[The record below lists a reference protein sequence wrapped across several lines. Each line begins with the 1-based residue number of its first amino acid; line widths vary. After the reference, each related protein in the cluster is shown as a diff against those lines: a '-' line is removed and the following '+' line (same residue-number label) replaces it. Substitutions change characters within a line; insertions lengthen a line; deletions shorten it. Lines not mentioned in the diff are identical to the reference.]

1 MARFFCVLSLCA
13 IVACMIPAKAL
24 APDPLK
30 GIIRLQVVA
39 RSDAP
44 KDQAKK
50 LQVRDRVR
58 ALAVKIVRNAT
69 SSDEAFRRL
78 RASRSALARVSG
90 GRVEIRE
97 VDCPLRVYGRMVVPA
112 GRYRTVRII
121 LGGGEG
127 RNWWCVLYPDLCGT
141 NPLEVKALEGDEP
154 VTFYSDVMRWAQ
166 AMRGNGS

>member
-1 MARFFCVLSLCA
+1 MARFFVVLSLCA
-13 IVACMIPAKAL
+13 MIACMVPARAQT
-24 APDPLK
+24 PDPLK
-30 GIIRLQVVA
+30 GMIRLQVIA

-44 KDQAKK
+44 EDQAVK

-58 ALAVKIVRNAT
+58 ALAVKIVRDVK
-69 SSDEAFRRL
+69 SPDEAFRRL
-78 RASRSALARVSG
+78 RACRTALARVSG

-97 VDCPLRVYGRMVVPA
+97 VQSPLRLYGRLVVPA
-112 GRYRTVRII
+112 GRYRTVRIV
-121 LGGGEG
+121 LGGGAG

-154 VTFYSDVMRWAQ
+154 VAFYSDVMQWVE